1 MSWLMSLLV
10 YESSRS
16 GQSPS
21 LDLFPWLI
29 LFPCYGLRST
39 VWLGFLW
46 LNLLTIHYDCSCFQ
60 VMGWDLLYDWASCDW
75 NYRHISMTDHVFR
88 LWAEIYCVTG
98 LHGNWN
104 CWLISMTDLVFRL
117 WAEIYCVTGR
127 GDYMQWKRLSDEVV
141 PINITCVEDTPK
153 TVFLVTAYNK
163 HVEKILDIK
172 IIQPGIYLCN

>member
-1 MSWLMSLLV
+1 MIQKETRVCSELLINECHGWCH
-10 YESSRS
+10 YWCMKAA
-16 GQSPS
+16 
-21 LDLFPWLI
+21 DLVKVLP
-29 LFPCYGLRST
+29 
-39 VWLGFLW
+39 
-46 LNLLTIHYDCSCFQ
+46 LTYFHDWSCFHA
-60 VMGWDLLYDWASCDW
+60 MGWDLLYDWASCDW